1 MYGIGNIWQNSTN
14 EHETGT
20 LVTIGV
26 MDLRHKLKQRKILG
40 QQSYTQRQF

>member
-26 MDLRHKLKQRKILG
+26 MDLQHKLKQRKILG